1 MIKQWLGKNEMKKL
15 KAFLFSD
22 HRAPASLP
30 LDAQALAATGV
41 LDPTVAWIPSG
52 GSPEKTDAFFAE
64 RRRYYSA
71 IGVDKIEMFCLHHDF
86 EKRRISDILRK
97 DIVHLSGGD
106 PFVFLRN
113 LRATGVLEALRERA
127 RGGGVTVGDSGGAML
142 MSRDIEM
149 CRFGHIPVPHD
160 LTSLS
165 SLGLVDFD
173 FHPHFGRYGA
183 SLEQLKAHSKNKGR
197 VVYAVQDGGGLA
209 AVGTEIL
216 PYGSF
221 VHIIDGKEMNGKRD

>member
-1 MIKQWLGKNEMKKL
+1 MNKPWQGKNEMKNL
-15 KAFLFSD
+15 KVFLFSD

-30 LDAQALAATGV
+30 LDAQVLAATGV
-41 LDPTVAWIPSG
+41 VHPTVAWIPSG

-71 IGVDKIEMFCLHHDF
+71 IGVDKLEMFCLHHDF
-86 EKRRISDILRK
+86 ENRRITDILRS

-113 LRATGVLEALRERA
+113 LRATRVLEALRERA

-149 CRFGHIPVPHD
+149 CRFGHIPVPDD
-160 LTSLS
+160 LTDLS
-165 SLGLVDFD
+165 SFGLVDFD

-183 SLEQLKAHSKNKGR
+183 SLDQLKAHSKNTGR
-197 VVYAVQDGGGLA
+197 VVYAVPDGGGLA
-209 AVGTEIL
+209 AVGTEVL
-216 PYGSF
+216 PHGSF
-221 VHIIDGKEMNGKRD
+221 VHIIDGREINEKRD

>member
-1 MIKQWLGKNEMKKL
+1 MKKL
-15 KAFLFSD
+15 KVFLFSD

-30 LDAQALAATGV
+30 LDAQVLAATGA

-71 IGVDKIEMFCLHHDF
+71 LGVNKIEMFRLHHDF
-86 EKRRISDILRK
+86 EKRRIPDILRK
-97 DIVHLSGGD
+97 DIVHSSGGD

-127 RGGGVTVGDSGGAML
+127 MGGGVTVGDSGGAML
-142 MSRDIEM
+142 LSRDIEM
-149 CRFGHIPVPHD
+149 CRFGPIPVPDD

-165 SLGLVDFD
+165 SVGLVDFD

-183 SLEQLKAHSKNKGR
+183 SLDQLKAHSNNRGR
-197 VVYAVQDGGGLA
+197 AVYAVQDGGGLA
-209 AVGTEIL
+209 VVGTEVL
-216 PYGSF
+216 PCGSV
-221 VHIIDGKEMNGKRD
+221 VHIIDGKVMNERRD